1 MAQGLSSGQS
11 SGQFAHLLGI
21 GSPPRMVGKR
31 QQPEQYS
38 APRPGEDKVFCGN
51 PCAAGIP
58 TKTVYERV
66 APYWSRHGLTIEPS
80 KGLQPGRNRDLQGSL
95 CQCLRSA
102 AATSTAK

>member
-58 TKTVYERV
+58 TKNCLRARSAILVRTWANHR
-66 APYWSRHGLTIEPS
+66 AKQRSTARA
-80 KGLQPGRNRDLQGSL
+80 KQGSTGIY
-95 CQCLRSA
+95 SA
-102 AATSTAK
+102 NA